1 MIRQRSKTMSKTILV
16 GDSGSGKTTLIEK
29 LATGT
34 FDARTTA
41 TIGVDYKVFT
51 DTYGR
56 EVKAWDTAGA
66 ERFRAVMSLYY
77 RGADFCLLV
86 FDASRQLGMRS
97 VSRWASEVRL
107 HAPECRMFLIGNK
120 IDREQRA
127 CDTAG
132 AVELAKELG
141 FVGVAFTSGKH
152 MPAQEIKRMIQ
163 PLFDV
168 EQREDFVDDD
178 KHTPL
183 LGGIEL
189 EKEQSSRC
197 CYHF

>member
-1 MIRQRSKTMSKTILV
+1 M
-16 GDSGSGKTTLIEK
+16 
-29 LATGT
+29 
-34 FDARTTA
+34 
-41 TIGVDYKVFT
+41 DYKVFT
-51 DTYGR
+51 DMYGR
-56 EVKAWDTAGA
+56 EVRAWDTAGA

-152 MPAQEIKRMIQ
+152 MPAEEIKRMIQ

-178 KHTPL
+178 KLTPL
-183 LGGIEL
+183 LGGLEL